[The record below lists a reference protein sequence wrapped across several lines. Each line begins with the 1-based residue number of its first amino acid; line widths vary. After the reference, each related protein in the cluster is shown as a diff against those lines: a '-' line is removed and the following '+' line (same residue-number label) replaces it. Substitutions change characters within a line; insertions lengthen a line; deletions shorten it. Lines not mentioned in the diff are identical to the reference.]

1 MKNWLRQ
8 AEGSWLIGYAELK
21 VHGKSVFQKKVIRV
35 QAISSPPPFVFQH
48 EMTRAV
54 RTKYFAL
61 KG

>member
-1 MKNWLRQ
+1 MKNWLRR
-8 AEGSWLIGYAELK
+8 AKGSWEIR
-21 VHGKSVFQKKVIRV
+21 VSKKVIRV

-61 KG
+61 EG